1 MKIFL
6 NKNTHVGID
15 EPADKTK
22 TWLPQNLTEEA
33 NFLSNPATYGVLS
46 GPRVKIAEG
55 LDAQNIDAYGEKF
68 RVYEVEPS
76 TLVVKEY
83 KNGAW
88 VDMELDLGVPET
100 EDALAGTWVFKDTW
114 GDGVSSDVNFTS
126 NGETFDSIS
135 SHMGEE
141 MHYFLDGQSVMA
153 YMYGWQN
160 EAYKTI
166 TITSKLSE
174 VTNGAE
180 LLTWLKANA
189 TKQGAAS
196 LITFTIDGTS
206 YQAEES
212 MTWGEWVESEYN
224 TNGFRPTGLN
234 VRSSDGYK
242 VYGWCPD
249 MPASHV

>member
-88 VDMELDLGVPET
+88 VDMELNLDVPE
-100 EDALAGTWVFKDTW
+100 G
-114 GDGVSSDVNFTS
+114 
-126 NGETFDSIS
+126 
-135 SHMGEE
+135 
-141 MHYFLDGQSVMA
+141 
-153 YMYGWQN
+153 
-160 EAYKTI
+160 
-166 TITSKLSE
+166 
-174 VTNGAE
+174 
-180 LLTWLKANA
+180 
-189 TKQGAAS
+189 
-196 LITFTIDGTS
+196 LITFTIDGTE
-206 YQAEES
+206 YQAEEG
-212 MTWGEWVESEYN
+212 MTWEQWIASEYN
-224 TNGFRPTGLN
+224 TNGYTTTSGNLIISLGGAAVVN
-234 VRSSDGYK
+234 SSYETVQASYEIISGSAYK
-242 VYGWCPD
+242 LSQGGG
-249 MPASHV
+249 A